1 MQDDFEV
8 LEHGKYYCF
17 VYLGIAA
24 ITGICGFL
32 QLMLVG
38 FSGELFTYRIRK
50 MLFSSLLE
58 QDISFFDDA
67 KNTVGKLTAR
77 LSTDASS
84 IKGATGSRLAGV
96 LQAFAIVIGAAA
108 MSFYYLPSMAAV
120 TIVFVP
126 VMFYISFMEG
136 KVMNTDNVIERDSI
150 ETSCNIAVEALNN
163 IRTVAGLCAEE
174 QYMQMYEDALA
185 ASHRYLSKRH

>member
-1 MQDDFEV
+1 
-8 LEHGKYYCF
+8 
-17 VYLGIAA
+17 
-24 ITGICGFL
+24 
-32 QLMLVG
+32 
-38 FSGELFTYRIRK
+38 
-50 MLFSSLLE
+50 MLFSSLLD
-58 QDISFFDDA
+58 QDISFFDNA
-67 KNTVGKLTAR
+67 KNTVGKLAAR

-96 LQAFAIVIGAAA
+96 LQAFAIVVGAAA

-126 VMFYISFMEG
+126 VMFYISFIEG

-185 ASHRYLSKRH
+185 ASHRYVKC